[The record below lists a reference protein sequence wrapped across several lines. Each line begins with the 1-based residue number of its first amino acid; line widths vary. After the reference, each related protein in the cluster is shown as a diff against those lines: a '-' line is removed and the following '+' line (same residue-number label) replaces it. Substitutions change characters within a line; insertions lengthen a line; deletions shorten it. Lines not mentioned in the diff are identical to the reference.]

1 MTNTKWK
8 GKQWQIIIP
17 LFPFSRCSV
26 CLIITPHLAYFR
38 AWYTTCTP
46 VAFFSTDRQISLL
59 VREAFVTATMTP
71 STRSKQFNEHPLVA
85 VPEILAVLLYTT
97 PGLVPAKDEL
107 AREKNEE
114 RNDFAWDFTKK

>member
-1 MTNTKWK
+1 
-8 GKQWQIIIP
+8 
-17 LFPFSRCSV
+17 
-26 CLIITPHLAYFR
+26 
-38 AWYTTCTP
+38 
-46 VAFFSTDRQISLL
+46 
-59 VREAFVTATMTP
+59 MTP